1 MKFTIKKGNFNKYFV
16 ECEAENVDEY
26 WMYDEIRKVVSRSE
40 YKPFIKSFNKTI
52 TKSYWYN
59 DKFFPIQFIND
70 VCRALNPMLEL
81 KGKDKVKIDGIE
93 NIKMI
98 IDKDEFDEY
107 VYNYLVFPKKYD
119 LLSEKYLFQPESAY
133 NALVAKTARIEIGTS
148 GGKTM
153 ITYLYCRF
161 IIDKIIPKLKPE
173 AKQIIIVVPRR
184 NLVTQLINDFDDF
197 QSLMDDDK
205 KIKICTCYDSPKKQS
220 LSNIIVGTFQ
230 TLREYD
236 EDFYSEIFAFI
247 CDEVHTAKA
256 YSIRSEIFSKMRNLE
271 FTFGMS
277 GTMPKYDSLA
287 YIDIVSV
294 FGDIV
299 YQRKV
304 KKLIETGV
312 STPVKLHIIKINYKG
327 KIGEYSKRLKEAGYS
342 GTEKYREEKNFIQHI
357 EKRNDIMVKLMS
369 HKSFTGNSLILVDTV
384 NYCDYLKEFFENKMP
399 DRKIEIIYGET
410 SEKKREQIKKE
421 IEESNNYVLIATYE
435 TMSTGVSIKRI
446 MNIFFPDGGKSDIR
460 IKQSIGRGLR
470 LHPEKEYL
478 NVFDLQDNMK
488 QCSLWNQALERN
500 KIYREE
506 GYTYTI
512 SETTIQN

>member
-1 MKFTIKKGNFNKYFV
+1 MKFVVKKGKFSKYFV
-16 ECEAENVDEY
+16 ECTAENIDEY
-26 WMYDEIRKVVSRSE
+26 WMYDEIQKTVTRSE

-59 DKFFPIQFIND
+59 NKFFPAQFIND
-70 VCRALNPMLEL
+70 VRRALNPMLED
-81 KGKDKVKIDGIE
+81 KGKEPICIKGMEMLTE
-93 NIKMI
+93 NINRT
-98 IDKDEFDEY
+98 DFDDY
-107 VYNYLVFPKKYD
+107 IYNNLVFPEKYD

-133 NALVAKTARIEIGTS
+133 NALVAKTARIEVGTS

-153 ITYLYCRF
+153 ITYLYCRY
-161 IIDKIIPKLKPE
+161 IIDMILPNSKSK
-173 AKQIIIVVPRR
+173 AKQIIIVVPRK
-184 NLVTQLINDFDDF
+184 NLVTQLVNDFADF
-197 QSLMDDDK
+197 QSLMPEDR
-205 KIKICTCYDSPKKQS
+205 KIIISTCYDSPKKQAS
-220 LSNIIVGTFQ
+220 ANIIVGTFQ
-230 TLREYD
+230 TLREYE
-236 EDFYSEIFAFI
+236 EDFYSDIFAFI

-256 YSIRSEIFSKMRNLE
+256 YSIRSEIFSKMKNLE

-277 GTMPKYDSLA
+277 GTMPKYNTLD

-294 FGDIV
+294 FGDVV

-312 STPVKLHIIKINYKG
+312 STPVKLHVIKINYKG
-327 KIGEYSKRLKEAGYS
+327 EIAGYSKRLKDAGYT
-342 GTEKYREEKNFIQHI
+342 GTEKYRQEKNFIQHI

-369 HKSFTGNSLILVDTV
+369 HKSFAGNSLILVDTV
-384 NYCDYLKEFFENKMP
+384 AYCDFLKEFLQSKMP
-399 DRKIEIIYGET
+399 DKKIEIIYGET
-410 SEKKREQIKKE
+410 SEKKRELIKKE

-460 IKQSIGRGLR
+460 VKQSIGRGLR

-488 QCSLWNQALERN
+488 ECSLWKQALERN
-500 KIYREE
+500 RIYREE
-506 GYTYTI
+506 GYKYSI
-512 SETTIQN
+512 SQTTIEN